1 MSTIEEIQLKVTDL
15 TSTLGSIDL
24 KLDEVRAR
32 IAELVAGQ
40 PVSQEQLNALNEL
53 LTVAK
58 DSASAVLTETTE
70 LA

>member
-1 MSTIEEIQLKVTDL
+1 MSTIEEVQLNVAEL
-15 TSTLGSIDL
+15 TTTINNIDL

-32 IAELVAGQ
+32 INELVAGQ
-40 PVSQEQLNALNEL
+40 PVTQEQLDALNL
-53 LTVAK
+53 ALASVK

>member
-1 MSTIEEIQLKVTDL
+1 MSTIEEVQQNVAEL
-15 TSTLGSIDL
+15 TTTIHNIDL

-32 IAELVAGQ
+32 INELVAGQ
-40 PVSQEQLNALNEL
+40 PVTQEQLDALNEAL
-53 LTVAK
+53 AAVK